1 MATHAQSYFR
11 GSEGVNVS
19 DFCGQVSFGGYQG
32 HWNLGFNSVPMGI
45 PSGLMPPELFRSREA
60 DNDIDSDSDSDGVI
74 VNVGA
79 TTIEPEQGFRP
90 RGLIFS
96 IGPMEDNVL
105 YSDGMSLDS
114 LESETSDDEGNCMHF
129 ATHPPDPGGLN
140 SS

>member
-1 MATHAQSYFR
+1 M
-11 GSEGVNVS
+11 
-19 DFCGQVSFGGYQG
+19 
-32 HWNLGFNSVPMGI
+32 GFNSVHMGI

-60 DNDIDSDSDSDGVI
+60 SNDSDSDSDGVI
-74 VNVGA
+74 VNAGA
-79 TTIEPEQGFRP
+79 TTIEPEQRFRP

-129 ATHPPDPGGLN
+129 TTHPPDPGGLD